1 VEAGGVVTNRCG
13 TFPPGSVPFGSVQ
26 KSGIGRENLIS
37 TLEETTQE
45 KSIAISGVRT
55 QLTE

>member
-1 VEAGGVVTNRCG
+1 VVTNRCS

-37 TLEETTQE
+37 TLEETAQE